1 MRIISG
7 RGAVFPP
14 AGPSVE
20 EENVFIINVNRKVSL
35 IFLAVVAVFF
45 GYSFQYPPEAVA
57 FPRFLLAVFAILAV
71 ILFVRPGDMGKIK
84 VTAFL
89 TRPKLITAAFMVG
102 YVALFPVIG
111 FFVTTFLTVFAY
123 LLTFERKAWLK
134 ALLIA
139 LGWVALLYGAFQTL
153 LYIWFPQGLLM

>member
-1 MRIISG
+1 ML
-7 RGAVFPP
+7 V
-14 AGPSVE
+14 
-20 EENVFIINVNRKVSL
+20 INVNRKVSL
-35 IFLAVVAVFF
+35 VLLAVVAVFF
-45 GYSFQYPPEAVA
+45 VYSFQYPPEVVA
-57 FPRFLLAVFAILAV
+57 FPRFLLAVLTVLTAL
-71 ILFVRPGDMGKIK
+71 LFIRPGDMGKIK

-111 FFVTTFLTVFAY
+111 FFVTTFLTVFLY
-123 LLTFERKAWLK
+123 LLTFERQGWLK

-153 LYIWFPQGLLM
+153 LYIWFPQGLLI

>member
-1 MRIISG
+1 MLS
-7 RGAVFPP
+7 P
-14 AGPSVE
+14 AGSDPE
-20 EENVFIINVNRKVSL
+20 EENVLVINVNRKVSL
-35 IFLAVVAVFF
+35 VLLAVVAVFF
-45 GYSFQYPPEAVA
+45 VYSFQYPPEVVA
-57 FPRFLLAVFAILAV
+57 FPRFLLAVLTVLTAL
-71 ILFVRPGDMGKIK
+71 LFIRPGDMGKIK

-111 FFVTTFLTVFAY
+111 FFVTTFLTVFLY
-123 LLTFERKAWLK
+123 LLTFERQGWLK

-153 LYIWFPQGLLM
+153 LYIWFPQGLLI